1 MLASGTLAAS
11 GATAGRM
18 LAWVLVLLS
27 GWLVMA
33 SALLLPWTPSGSE
46 AAVVAGCACA
56 WQLLRP
62 GSPAFGA
69 LAAGACTALAVL
81 VQVQQGAP
89 LPASIGVALALVG
102 GTLKLASEERFAP
115 PRMREQALTGLVLA
129 APVLGAL
136 PGVLSGWQ
144 SAVTINLAVESRGLA
159 SVPPWVWEFGA
170 AMLVLGVLRELWV
183 RR

>member
-1 MLASGTLAAS
+1 MLAGGLFVT
-11 GATAGRM
+11 G
-18 LAWVLVLLS
+18 VLL
-27 GWLVMA
+27 LA
-33 SALLLPWTPSGSE
+33 WTPSTGG
-46 AAVVAGCACA
+46 AAIVAGCACA
-56 WQLLRP
+56 WQLLHP
-62 GSPAFGA
+62 GSPAFPA
-69 LAAGACTALAVL
+69 VAAGVCAALAVL
-81 VQVQQGAP
+81 VQVQMGAP
-89 LPASIGVALALVG
+89 LPVSIILGLALVG
-102 GTLKLASEERFAP
+102 GTFKFAAAERFAP